1 MKICVIGTGYV
12 GLVAG
17 TCFAETGNDVIC
29 MDVDQKK
36 IALLEKGRVPI
47 YEPVL
52 QEMIQRNLQE
62 ERICFTTDLPWA
74 VQNSLVIFIA
84 VGTPENEDGSSDL
97 AHVMEAVRSVA
108 KAMDGYKIVVIKS
121 TVPVGTADCVL
132 EEVQSLTRFQVDVVS
147 NPEFLKEGAAIEDF
161 MKPDRVVIGADEVRA
176 VEIIKELYAPFT
188 LTGAPLL
195 VMDSRE
201 CGDDQVCFQLHV
213 GLPNLFYE

>member
-1 MKICVIGTGYV
+1 MKIGVIGTGYV

-47 YEPVL
+47 YEPSL

-62 ERICFTTDLPWA
+62 ERIRFTTDLSWA
-74 VQNSLVIFIA
+74 VQNSLIIFIA

-97 AHVMEAVRSVA
+97 GHVMEAVRGVA

-121 TVPVGTADCVL
+121 TVPVGTADRVL
-132 EEVQSLTRFQVDVVS
+132 EEVHSLTRFQVDVVS
-147 NPEFLKEGAAIEDF
+147 NPEFLKEGGQGR
-161 MKPDRVVIGADEVRA
+161 K
-176 VEIIKELYAPFT
+176 
-188 LTGAPLL
+188 
-195 VMDSRE
+195 
-201 CGDDQVCFQLHV
+201 
-213 GLPNLFYE
+213 LPT